1 MSEMQSKRPIKKGR
15 RRQRRFGKLLSAAIA
30 VVLVAAMGAGLFL
43 NSGMQV
49 SAAGLWE
56 ADGSTHDAWYEGS
69 LGVSGQGGDSTKNT
83 GRVWTDKSVYTSD
96 LTLTSESGEERFTI
110 ENDEGTA
117 LVGLSALSSAANISG
132 QTTINQ
138 PLDIVL
144 VLDRSG
150 SMNDRYLTSSRY
162 DAVYDIVESS
172 GHTEERDGIFG
183 SWTAA
188 VQDTR
193 GGEYYALI
201 GDEYVRINEV
211 TREVTGDW
219 GTSYDEHISWTVNGQ
234 TVEPKTSV
242 SDQDSSHIQFYTY
255 TSTETRIDVAM
266 ETAVTNFIN
275 TVATENVGKE
285 QSDQHR
291 IAIVDYAGDVS
302 QYSSGR
308 GSNRTCF
315 AYCTQGANANALIG
329 YVEDFTYNGGT
340 EADLGFDRAQDIIN
354 GDSGYGSGARDEAKK
369 VVIFFTDGM
378 PGDGDYVENDNA
390 GSSVN
395 TAYQMKQAGTAIYSV
410 GVFEGADPG
419 DLTGQGSTTHDAN
432 YFMNAVSSNYP
443 DAQSERTGNNRVDF
457 SDNCTLGERAEGN
470 YYFAASD
477 AEALNDVF
485 QSIYDD
491 FSSGAVSPIENTTT
505 IGGDQVGY
513 LTFEDTLGNYMEV
526 KNLKT
531 IVFAGEEFHYSGTQ
545 PSADGSGS
553 HEYHF
558 TGTVSGN
565 DVYPGDHNLSDI
577 IITVNKSADLQTGD
591 TVTVQ
596 IPSSLLPLRVY
607 TAESETVNGETT
619 TSTSVVPAYPIR
631 VYYTVGLKSG
641 VMDGSNI
648 DASKLDGTYISTHM
662 DEDGNVYFYSNAYSG
677 GNNGTTTATFTP
689 AETNS
694 FYYFTEDTTIYT
706 RTGQGEAAE
715 YSPVESYVPDQ
726 TYYYQRTYY
735 AENELK
741 TEWVSFIAAENQ
753 LGRYVQ
759 YDESTDSYYIEKG
772 SPRLTRAME
781 FEAAKE
787 EGANTTETAANAI
800 SPTWNGTAIVVSL
813 GNNGKIAYPVS
824 GSLQISKIVDWAD
837 TGVTHDEKEFTYTVD
852 LEGDVQGR
860 FDYIKYNA
868 QGQPV
873 DADGNPQTVA
883 PGAQPAATGQIQ
895 DGETLSLSNG
905 EHVVISGLPANT
917 DFTVTEAAA
926 AGYTA
931 SNTVEGAAS
940 DDGNIA
946 EGTIASNDTIEV
958 AYTNTYSVTPATL
971 AEGSIHGTKTL
982 TGRDWR
988 DNESFTFTL
997 TPVTPGAPLPG
1008 DAQESA
1014 SVTLTNS
1021 DANNY
1026 AESQEVAFDFD
1037 SITYTSAGRY
1047 IYLVQETEGD
1057 EYGLAYSNAV
1067 YRVTVNVT
1075 DDGTGKLSASIESMY
1090 RTFNDNGDS
1099 TGDNENDWPPID
1111 DRNAAFVNSFGG
1123 EEVDYANIT
1132 GVKIFMNYTTGE
1144 TLDINDFYFTLT
1156 AVTPG
1161 APMPDETRTGNLG
1174 TGAIE
1179 FSDITFGIDDI
1190 GKTYEYQIKEEVP
1203 AGAVDNG
1210 DGTATLNGMTYDTST
1225 KTVSIAVTQDQQTG
1239 SVVATVTGN
1248 GFEFTNSYQ
1257 ASSVTTEGAADGLQI
1272 TKRLDGAAG
1281 TKGQFTFTMTAANEE
1296 TVAAITNGWVTGIDA
1311 DGNVK
1316 TSPAIA
1322 KDGSANILFDNL
1334 TFTHPGTYTFNI
1346 TETQNA
1352 PNNAWIYDGHTYQV
1366 SFTVTDVNGQL
1377 TIADPVTTSGSSTFT
1392 NSYEASMNFD
1402 NEAGGILFSK
1412 TLNGRALTANQFNF
1426 TVTTPEGDTASAE
1439 KLDEATRTLSNSYGA
1454 ADGKAALW
1462 RGIAGLTFDQDDAGK
1477 TFTFIISETNG
1488 GASGYTYDDKSVTV
1502 EIAVNDD
1509 GDGSMSTVTTVT
1521 KDGSEPVVYKSED
1534 FVRDNSST
1542 YPTAA
1547 FVNSYDAADADPV
1560 SAGFEKQLTG
1570 RDWKETDS
1578 FEFTLSTD
1586 IGKSEGVTAGDLEAA
1601 MPDTRTATV
1610 SGANAVK
1617 TFSFG
1622 DFTFTK
1628 AGIYAYKVTETQPA
1642 DDTDTAGVSYST
1654 ATAVIT
1660 FTVTDDGTGKLQVNT
1675 DVTGVDVE
1683 TDTNTGIFTNTYSY
1697 APATLEQNTDTGI
1710 GIQKT
1715 VTGAPNTEDFTF
1727 TAVFNA
1733 DDEKNTGSIDDIEG
1747 LTDGKLTAIISED
1760 FAAGNTKSVDF
1771 GTVTFRKPGVYVFD
1785 VTEDNTTTATGWIY
1799 DRSTHQI
1806 VVTVTDNTE
1815 GELIASV
1822 EGNDPVFTNSY
1833 TAGSVVVGD
1842 DEALRITKEVTGA
1855 PAMEEFAFTL
1865 QLTVGNRANVK
1876 VGTGETA
1883 AEFPEEGIS
1892 ASTSA
1897 LAGTEESQTVSFGD
1911 LTFTAGG
1918 TYTFTVTETTT
1929 TEVEGWTYDN
1939 QPKTITVSVT
1949 DDRYDG
1955 QLDAI
1960 VEGNNQTITNA
1971 YRMDLPYDDPDN
1983 LNDGLNVVKNLTGHD
1998 LEEGQFTF
2006 TLTAEDAASA
2016 AKAGIEDGL
2025 SKTFTNSA
2033 QTHNAEGIST
2043 DIMRPFAG
2051 MSFTQDDVGKT
2062 YRYTI
2067 TEVDSRAAGYTYD
2080 SKSYE
2085 VAIVISGDGKGT
2097 LTATTTVSTGG
2108 QSTEYIC
2115 TTNTELNKGPA
2126 VVTFDNSYKAE
2137 STLGASGQTSIE
2149 AKKVLENRDLIDKE
2163 FTFQVFDANNSVVA
2177 TGTNDADGNIT
2188 FEDIR
2193 YEITQMLKDVKNGI
2207 ATHTVVDGRDTYTYQ
2222 YTVAEDITG
2231 LADEGI
2237 TPVAHTFNIAV
2248 TVTDN
2253 GDGTLSI
2260 AVIYPGD
2267 GTELTF
2273 RNTYGEAA
2281 EATLPIIGEK
2291 KLEHADNLTP
2301 DDISGKFNFTITSD
2315 DPDAPM
2321 PASTEA
2327 KNDRTGTVSFGDIE
2341 FTMENVFGD
2350 ASDAS
2355 EEETEDPAEE
2365 PGTDVD
2371 APEAEEPGTGTDVP
2385 EAEEPGT
2392 GTDVPE
2398 TEEPGTGTDVPET
2411 EEPGTGT
2418 DLPETEEPGTGTDV
2432 PETEEPGTDAETPD
2446 TDGTAGESEAEVI
2459 EAAGQDLVVKN
2470 GKSGIVTD
2478 PETGKRTRTF
2488 TYTVTETGE
2497 VPGVSNDTPKTFT
2510 VTVTDNG
2517 NGTIS
2522 IDSEGT
2528 DGTLFTFT
2536 NTYSVKPTD
2545 PTDPTHPDA
2554 SGEAAVTI
2562 RKELS
2567 GRAMNEGEFSFIM
2580 QDAGDTRIEAKNA
2593 ADGSVTFTGIEFSA
2607 PGDYRYQ
2614 IREVPGELGGVVYDS
2629 SVYYATAE
2637 VTDNGDGTLSAKWTV
2652 KDTDGNPIDS
2662 IVFQNEYSYQGT
2674 VGVTLAASKS
2684 LSGRTLK
2691 AGEFI
2696 FLLKDSNGN
2705 VVSKAVNS
2713 ETGAIQFADLNFDT
2727 PGSYTYTISEEK
2739 GNAENVTYDS
2749 TVYTVTI
2756 HVTDSGKGYLTASI
2770 DNGGKAIAFTNT
2782 YKEPERDTSDGGSSS
2797 GSGGSSSP
2805 APVQAVQSAQTGDS
2819 SPIAL
2824 FVGIIAVSLLA
2835 IAAALAVYFRKSRQR

>member
-1 MSEMQSKRPIKKGR
+1 MQSKRPIKKGR

-49 SAAGLWE
+49 SAAGLWT
-56 ADGSTHDAWYEGS
+56 ADPDTHDSWYQGD
-69 LGVSGQGGDSTKNT
+69 LGVSGQGGDSTRNT
-83 GRVWTDKSVYTSD
+83 GRVWTDKSVYTED
-96 LTLTSESGEERFTI
+96 VTLTSQGGEATFTI

-150 SMNDRYLTSSRY
+150 SMAENMDSYSYSPTYNIRNNGNYYVMDDDGNYVS
-162 DAVYDIVESS
+162 VERHNF
-172 GHTEERDGIFG
+172 GGWGIF
-183 SWTAA
+183 
-188 VQDTR
+188 
-193 GGEYYALI
+193 EP
-201 GDEYVRINEV
+201 E
-211 TREVTGDW
+211 DW
-219 GTSYDEHISWTVNGQ
+219 GWRDENENRVYPMT
-234 TVEPKTSV
+234 
-242 SDQDSSHIQFYTY
+242 SDQDSDTSHTQFYTREQASS
-255 TSTETRIDVAM
+255 TSKMNALKN
-266 ETAVTNFIN
+266 AVNNFIDS
-275 TVATENVGKE
+275 VAEQNQGKDTA
-285 QSDQHR
+285 QQHR
-291 IAIVDYAGDVS
+291 IAITS
-302 QYSSGR
+302 
-308 GSNRTCF
+308 F
-315 AYCTQGANANALIG
+315 A
-329 YVEDFTYNGGT
+329 
-340 EADLGFDRAQDIIN
+340 
-354 GDSGYGSGARDEAKK
+354 SGARVDSDFRYCSGNNVSILKQRINDLDESGGTYSDQAMGLANTVMEGGWNDRDYYDGARDNAKK
-369 VVIFFTDGM
+369 IVIFFTDGG
-378 PGDGDYVENDNA
+378 PGGTNWVPFDDTTANKTIDEARALKNS
-390 GSSVN
+390 GS
-395 TAYQMKQAGTAIYSV
+395 TIYSI
-410 GVFEGADPG
+410 GVFEGADPSVTN
-419 DLTGQGSTTHDAN
+419 DK
-432 YFMNAVSSNYP
+432 MNAYMHGVSSNYLN
-443 DAQSERTGNNRVDF
+443 AQSYQQLGQRN
-457 SDNCTLGERAEGN
+457 SDGKD

-477 AEALNDVF
+477 SESLNDIF

-491 FSSGAVSPIENTTT
+491 FGSGASSPIETTT
-505 IGGDQVGY
+505 EIGGEPVGY
-513 LTFEDTLGNYMEV
+513 LTFTDTLGDYMEI
-526 KNLKT
+526 KNFKA
-531 IVFAGEEFHYSGTQ
+531 IVFAGQEFEQVSSVT
-545 PSADGSGS
+545 SDDGSTTT
-553 HEYHF
+553 YTF
-558 TGTVSGN
+558 TGTVNNGN
-565 DVYPGDHNLSDI
+565 EEGEVYPGEHDLSDI
-577 IITVNKSADLQTGD
+577 KITVTHGTTDQEGD
-591 TVTVQ
+591 KVAVQ
-596 IPSSLLPLRVY
+596 IPSSLLPVRLY
-607 TAESETVNGETT
+607 TAEIETVDGETT
-619 TSTSVVPAYPIR
+619 TTTDVKAAYPIR
-631 VYYTVGLKSG
+631 VYYTVGLKDA
-641 VMDGSNI
+641 VMDGDNI
-648 DASKLDGTYISTHM
+648 DASKISSTYIASHTDEST
-662 DEDGNVYFYSNAYSG
+662 GNVYFYSNDYEQ
-677 GNNGTTTATFTP
+677 GNVGTTTAAFTP
-689 AETNS
+689 ADTNS
-694 FYYFTEDTTIYT
+694 FYYFTEDTPIYT
-706 RTGQGEAAE
+706 
-715 YSPVESYVPDQ
+715 SESTDNPAGRYTPGQ

-735 AENELK
+735 ANDMMQ
-741 TEWVSFIAAENQ
+741 TEWVSFTAQSGQLDTYVRYNAES
-753 LGRYVQ
+753 G
-759 YDESTDSYYIEKG
+759 TYYIASG
-772 SPRLTRAME
+772 SPRLTRATE
-781 FEAAKE
+781 FVADKLE
-787 EGANTTETAANAI
+787 NTTVTAGQSIAP
-800 SPTWNGTAIVVSL
+800 SWDGTRVIVRL

-824 GSLQISKIVDWAD
+824 GSLQISKTVNWAD
-837 TGVTHDEKEFTYTVD
+837 TGVIHDDKEFTYRVELD
-852 LEGDVQGR
+852 GDVQGR
-860 FDYIKYNA
+860 FDYIQYNA

-873 DADGNPQTVA
+873 DADGDPQEVA
-883 PGAQPAATGQIQ
+883 EGAQPTATGQIPN
-895 DGETLSLSNG
+895 GGTLSLSNG

-917 DFTVTEAAA
+917 GFTVTEAEEE
-926 AGYTA
+926 GYNA
-931 SNTVEGAAS
+931 SNTV
-940 DDGNIA
+940 DGTESQNGRIA
-946 EGTIASNDTIEV
+946 VGTIASNDTIEV
-958 AYTNTYSVTPATL
+958 DYTNTYSVTPVIL
-971 AEGSIHGTKTL
+971 AENSIQGTKQL
-982 TGRDWR
+982 NGRDWAP
-988 DNESFTFTL
+988 NESFSFVIERAQGSPED
-997 TPVTPGAPLPG
+997 TPLPEKTTVEVQNDSYTDGQIVDFGFASISYTKAGTYTYVVREVTPNPGAAG
-1008 DAQESA
+1008 
-1014 SVTLTNS
+1014 
-1021 DANNY
+1021 
-1026 AESQEVAFDFD
+1026 
-1037 SITYTSAGRY
+1037 ITYSGARY
-1047 IYLVQETEGD
+1047 I
-1057 EYGLAYSNAV
+1057 
-1067 YRVTVNVT
+1067 VTVVVGDDGSGSLT
-1075 DDGTGKLSASIESMY
+1075 TPQISMIQSFKDDGTANTQQPNVDKAAFINIFRGKDTATATIEGHKIYTDYTGTNPNDEVGMFQVTIMPVNGAPGTDETVDVGIDG
-1090 RTFNDNGDS
+1090 TFNTTDNLGLVFD
-1099 TGDNENDWPPID
+1099 ID
-1111 DRNAAFVNSFGG
+1111 DVGQT
-1123 EEVDYANIT
+1123 Y
-1132 GVKIFMNYTTGE
+1132 
-1144 TLDINDFYFTLT
+1144 
-1156 AVTPG
+1156 
-1161 APMPDETRTGNLG
+1161 
-1174 TGAIE
+1174 
-1179 FSDITFGIDDI
+1179 
-1190 GKTYEYQIKEEVP
+1190 TYELKEVLP
-1203 AGAVDNG
+1203 QGVDEQNP
-1210 DGTATLNGMTYDTST
+1210 TLNGMTYDTHTESVT
-1225 KTVSIAVTQDQQTG
+1225 ISVTQDDSTG
-1239 SVVATVTGN
+1239 DIVATVNYDSDGCS
-1248 GFEFTNSYQ
+1248 FTNSYQ

-1272 TKRLDGAAG
+1272 TKQLDGAAG
-1281 TKGQFTFTMTAANEE
+1281 TEGQFTFTMTAANEE
-1296 TVAAITNGWVTGIDA
+1296 TTTAITNGWVTGIDA

-1346 TETQNA
+1346 TETQDA
-1352 PNNAWIYDGHTYQV
+1352 VNNAWTYDNHTYQV
-1366 SFTVTDVNGQL
+1366 SFTVTDENGQL
-1377 TIADPVTTSGSSTFT
+1377 TIADPVTTSGFATFM

-1412 TLNGRALTANQFNF
+1412 TLNGRTLTANQFNF
-1426 TVTTPEGDTASAE
+1426 TVTTPDDDTASAE
-1439 KLDEATRTLSNSYGA
+1439 KLAEATTALSNRYGA
-1454 ADGKAALW
+1454 ADGAAALW

-1477 TFTFIISETNG
+1477 TFTFIISEANG

-1502 EIAVNDD
+1502 KIAVKDD

-1560 SAGFEKQLTG
+1560 SAGFEKRLTG
-1570 RDWKETDS
+1570 RDWKDTDS
-1578 FEFTLSTD
+1578 FKFTLSTD
-1586 IGKSEGVTAGDLEAA
+1586 LIDSDGVTEEELEAA
-1601 MPDTRTATV
+1601 MPATVTETV
-1610 SGANAVK
+1610 SGTDADK

-1622 DFTFTK
+1622 GFNFTK
-1628 AGIYAYKVTETQPA
+1628 AGTYAYKVTETQPA
-1642 DDTDTAGVSYST
+1642 VDTDTAGVTYSKD
-1654 ATAVIT
+1654 TAVIK
-1660 FTVTDDGTGKLQVNT
+1660 FTVTDPGTGKLQVAT
-1675 DVTGVDVE
+1675 HITGVTVE
-1683 TDTNTGIFTNTYSY
+1683 NNTGIFTNTYSY
-1697 APATLEQNTDTGI
+1697 KPATLEQNTDTGI

-1733 DDEKNTGSIDDIEG
+1733 DDETNTGFIDDIEG
-1747 LTDGKLTAIISED
+1747 LTDGKLTATISDD
-1760 FAAGNTKSVDF
+1760 FAASDTKSADF
-1771 GTVTFRKPGVYVFD
+1771 GTVTFKKPGVYVFD
-1785 VTEDNTTTATGWIY
+1785 VTEDNTTTATGWTY

-1842 DEALRITKEVTGA
+1842 DEEELQVTKEVTGA

-1865 QLTVGNRANVK
+1865 RLTSDNRANVK

-1883 AEFPEEGIS
+1883 AEFPENGIS
-1892 ASTSA
+1892 VRTSD
-1897 LAGTEESQTVSFGD
+1897 LIGKEENQTVSFGD

-1955 QLDAI
+1955 QLDAF

-1971 YRMDLPYDDPDN
+1971 YDMDLNYDDPDN
-1983 LNDGLNVVKNLTGHD
+1983 LKDGLNVVKNLTGHD

-2016 AKAGIEDGL
+2016 AKADIEDGL
-2025 SKTFTNSA
+2025 SKTFTNST
-2033 QTHNAEGIST
+2033 QTHDEAGIST
-2043 DIMRPFAG
+2043 DTMRPFAG

-2097 LTATTTVSTGG
+2097 LTATTTVSTGD
-2108 QSTEYIC
+2108 QSTTYIC
-2115 TTNTELNKGPA
+2115 STNTELNNGPA
-2126 VVTFDNSYKAE
+2126 VVTFDNSYNAE
-2137 STLGASGQTSIE
+2137 STLGSSGQTSIE
-2149 AKKVLENRDLIDKE
+2149 AKKVLENRDLMDKE
-2163 FTFQVFDANNSVVA
+2163 FTFQVFDASNSVVA

-2188 FEDIR
+2188 FGDIR

-2237 TPVAHTFNIAV
+2237 TPVAHTFKIAV

-2260 AVIYPGD
+2260 AVTYPGN

-2273 RNTYGEAA
+2273 RNTYGESA
-2281 EATLPIIGEK
+2281 EATLPIMGEK

-2301 DDISGKFNFTITSD
+2301 DDITGKFNFTITSD

-2327 KNDRTGTVSFGDIE
+2327 TNDSTGTVSFGDIE

-2371 APEAEEPGTGTDVP
+2371 APEAEEPGTGTDAP

-2418 DLPETEEPGTGTDV
+2418 DLPETEEPGTDTDV

-2517 NGTIS
+2517 DGTIS

-2580 QDAGDTRIEAKNA
+2580 QDAGATRIEAKNA

-2607 PGDYRYQ
+2607 PGDYQYQ

-2637 VTDNGDGTLSAKWTV
+2637 VTDNGDGTLSAEWTV

-2674 VGVTLAASKS
+2674 VGVTLAASKT

-2713 ETGAIQFADLNFDT
+2713 ETGAIQFADLSFDT

-2782 YKEPERDTSDGGSSS
+2782 YKEPEKDTSDGGSSS

-2835 IAAALAVYFRKSRQR
+2835 IAAALVVYFRKSRQR

>member
-1 MSEMQSKRPIKKGR
+1 MQSKRPIKKGR

-49 SAAGLWE
+49 SAAGLWT
-56 ADGSTHDAWYEGS
+56 ADPDTHDSWYQGD
-69 LGVSGQGGDSTKNT
+69 LGVSGQGGDSTRNT
-83 GRVWTDKSVYTSD
+83 GRVWTDKSVYTED
-96 LTLTSESGEERFTI
+96 VTLTSQGGEATFTI

-150 SMNDRYLTSSRY
+150 SMAENMVSYNYSPIYSLNNNRTYYISDGVGGYLS
-162 DAVYDIVESS
+162 VER
-172 GHTEERDGIFG
+172 HNFG
-183 SWTAA
+183 GRWSP
-188 VQDTR
+188 
-193 GGEYYALI
+193 
-201 GDEYVRINEV
+201 
-211 TREVTGDW
+211 DW
-219 GTSYDEHISWTVNGQ
+219 GWQDENGNRVYPM
-234 TVEPKTSV
+234 T
-242 SDQDSSHIQFYTY
+242 SDQDSDTSHTQFYTREQASSERK
-255 TSTETRIDVAM
+255 STAM
-266 ETAVTNFIN
+266 ENAVTNFIDR
-275 TVATENVGKE
+275 VAQENQGKNQE
-285 QSDQHR
+285 KQHR
-291 IAIVDYAGDVS
+291 VSIVSYAENAS
-302 QYSSGR
+302 AYYYTT
-308 GSNRTCF
+308 GSWGNRETNYF
-315 AYCTQGANANALIG
+315 AYCTQGDNATELKNYVTRLTYSGGTQADDGMALAENIM
-329 YVEDFTYNGGT
+329 NGGT
-340 EADLGFDRAQDIIN
+340 SWGTSY
-354 GDSGYGSGARDEAKK
+354 GDGARDNARKI
-369 VVIFFTDGM
+369 VIFFTDGM
-378 PGDGDYVENDNA
+378 PGDGQRVENNVAGNA
-390 GSSVN
+390 VN
-395 TAYQMKQAGTAIYSV
+395 TALDLKNAGATVYSV
-410 GVFEGADPG
+410 GIFGGANPNDISG
-419 DLTGQGSTTHDAN
+419 TGNTTHDAN

-443 DAQSERTGNNRVDF
+443 NAEWDEQGGYNGDF
-457 SDNCTLGERAEGN
+457 SEHCALGDRVSEDKD

-477 AEALNDVF
+477 SESLNDIF

-491 FSSGAVSPIENTTT
+491 FGSGASSPIETTT
-505 IGGDQVGY
+505 EIGGEPVGY
-513 LTFEDTLGNYMEV
+513 LIFTDTLGDYMEI
-526 KNLKT
+526 KNFKA
-531 IVFAGEEFHYSGTQ
+531 IVFAGQEFEQVSSET
-545 PSADGSGS
+545 SDDGSTTT
-553 HEYHF
+553 YTF
-558 TGTVSGN
+558 TGTVNNGN
-565 DVYPGDHNLSDI
+565 EEGEVYPGEHDLSDI
-577 IITVNKSADLQTGD
+577 KITVTHGTTAQEGD
-591 TVTVQ
+591 KVEVQ
-596 IPSSLLPLRVY
+596 IPSSLLPVRLY
-607 TAESETVNGETT
+607 TADIETVDGETT
-619 TSTSVVPAYPIR
+619 TTTDVKDAYPIR
-631 VYYTVGLKSG
+631 VYYTVGLKDA
-641 VMDGSNI
+641 VMDGDNI
-648 DASKLDGTYISTHM
+648 DASKISSTYIASHTDEST
-662 DEDGNVYFYSNAYSG
+662 GNVYFYSNDYEQ
-677 GNNGTTTATFTP
+677 GNVGTTTAAFTP
-689 AETNS
+689 ADTNS
-694 FYYFTEDTTIYT
+694 FYYFTEDTPIYT
-706 RTGQGEAAE
+706 
-715 YSPVESYVPDQ
+715 SESTDNPAGSYTPGQ

-735 AENELK
+735 ANNTMQ
-741 TEWVSFIAAENQ
+741 TEWVSFTAQSGQLDTYVRYNAES
-753 LGRYVQ
+753 R
-759 YDESTDSYYIEKG
+759 TYYIASG
-772 SPRLTRAME
+772 SPRLTRATE
-781 FEAAKE
+781 FVADKSK
-787 EGANTTETAANAI
+787 NTTATARQSIAP
-800 SPTWNGTAIVVSL
+800 SWDGSRVIVRL

-824 GSLQISKIVDWAD
+824 GSLQISKTVNWAD
-837 TGVTHDEKEFTYTVD
+837 TGVIHDDKEFTYMVELD
-852 LEGDVQGR
+852 GDVQGI
-860 FDYIKYNA
+860 FDYIQYNA

-873 DADGNPQTVA
+873 DADGDPQEVA
-883 PGAQPAATGQIQ
+883 EGAQPAATGQIR
-895 DGETLSLSNG
+895 DGGTLSLSNG

-917 DFTVTEAAA
+917 GFTVTETEEE
-926 AGYTA
+926 GYNA
-931 SNTVEGAAS
+931 SNTVDGTAS
-940 DDGNIA
+940 QNGRIA
-946 EGTIASNDTIEV
+946 VGTIASNDTIEV
-958 AYTNTYSVTPATL
+958 AYTNTYSVTPVIL
-971 AEGSIHGTKTL
+971 AENSIQGTKQL
-982 TGRDWR
+982 KGRDWAP
-988 DNESFTFTL
+988 NESFSFVIERAQSSPED
-997 TPVTPGAPLPG
+997 TPLPEQTTVEVQNDSYTDGQIVDFGFASISYTKAGTYTYVVHEVTPNPGAAG
-1008 DAQESA
+1008 
-1014 SVTLTNS
+1014 
-1021 DANNY
+1021 
-1026 AESQEVAFDFD
+1026 
-1037 SITYTSAGRY
+1037 ITYSGARY
-1047 IYLVQETEGD
+1047 I
-1057 EYGLAYSNAV
+1057 
-1067 YRVTVNVT
+1067 VTVVVGDDGSGSLT
-1075 DDGTGKLSASIESMY
+1075 TPQVSMIQSFKDDGTPNTQQTNVDK
-1090 RTFNDNGDS
+1090 
-1099 TGDNENDWPPID
+1099 
-1111 DRNAAFVNSFGG
+1111 AAFINIFGG
-1123 EEVDYANIT
+1123 EDTATATIKGRKIYTDYTGTNPNDEV
-1132 GVKIFMNYTTGE
+1132 GMFQ
-1144 TLDINDFYFTLT
+1144 
-1156 AVTPG
+1156 VTIKPVNG
-1161 APMPDETRTGNLG
+1161 APGTSETVDVGINGTFNTTDNLG
-1174 TGAIE
+1174 LV
-1179 FSDITFGIDDI
+1179 FDIDDV
-1190 GKTYEYQIKEEVP
+1190 GQTYTYELKEVLP
-1203 AGAVDNG
+1203 QGVDEQNP
-1210 DGTATLNGMTYDTST
+1210 TLNGMTYDTHTESVT
-1225 KTVSIAVTQDQQTG
+1225 ISVTQDDSTG
-1239 SVVATVTGN
+1239 NIVATVN
-1248 GFEFTNSYQ
+1248 YDSDDCSFTNSYQ

-1462 RGIAGLTFDQDDAGK
+1462 RGIADLTFDQDDAGK
-1477 TFTFIISETNG
+1477 TFTFIISEANG

-1509 GDGSMSTVTTVT
+1509 GDGSMSTETTVT
-1521 KDGSEPVVYKSED
+1521 KDGSEPIVYNSED
-1534 FVRDNSST
+1534 FVRGDSST

-1547 FVNSYDAADADPV
+1547 FVNSYSAAGADPV
-1560 SAGFEKQLTG
+1560 SAGFEKRLTG

-1578 FEFTLSTD
+1578 FEFALSTD
-1586 IGKSEGVTAGDLEAA
+1586 LTDSVGVTEEELAEA
-1601 MPDTRTATV
+1601 MPDTTTATV
-1610 SGANAVK
+1610 SGTDADK

-1622 DFTFTK
+1622 GFNFTK
-1628 AGIYAYKVTETQPA
+1628 AGTYAYKVTETQPA
-1642 DDTDTAGVSYST
+1642 DDTDTAGVTYSKD
-1654 ATAVIT
+1654 TAVIK
-1660 FTVTDDGTGKLQVNT
+1660 FTVTDPGTGKLQVAT
-1675 DVTGVDVE
+1675 RITGVTVE
-1683 TDTNTGIFTNTYSY
+1683 NNTGIFTNTYSY

-1785 VTEDNTTTATGWIY
+1785 VTEDNTTTAAGWDY
-1799 DRSTHQI
+1799 DSSTHQI

-1815 GELIASV
+1815 GELVASV

-1865 QLTVGNRANVK
+1865 QLTSGNRANVK
-1876 VGTGETA
+1876 MGTGETA
-1883 AEFPEEGIS
+1883 AEFPEAGIS
-1892 ASTSA
+1892 ASTSD
-1897 LAGTEESQTVSFGD
+1897 LAETEESQTVSFGEF
-1911 LTFTAGG
+1911 TFTAAGI
-1918 TYTFTVTETTT
+1918 YTFTVTETTT
-1929 TEVEGWTYDN
+1929 TDVEGWTYDN
-1939 QPKTITVSVT
+1939 ESKTITVSVT
-1949 DDRYDG
+1949 DENYDG

-1960 VEGNNQTITNA
+1960 VEGNNPTITNA

-1983 LNDGLNVVKNLTGHD
+1983 SNDGLNVVKNLTGHD
-1998 LEEGQFTF
+1998 LAAGQFTF
-2006 TLTAEDAASA
+2006 ILTAADEASA

-2033 QTHNAEGIST
+2033 QTHDEAGIST
-2043 DIMRPFAG
+2043 DTMRPFAG

-2085 VAIVISGDGKGT
+2085 VVIVISGDGKGT

-2149 AKKVLENRDLIDKE
+2149 AKKVLENRDLIDEE

-2188 FEDIR
+2188 FGDIR
-2193 YEITQMLKDVKNGI
+2193 YEITQMLKDVENGI
-2207 ATHTVVDGRDTYTYQ
+2207 ATHTVVDGRNTYTYQ

-2237 TPVAHTFNIAV
+2237 RPVDHTFKIAV

-2260 AVIYPGD
+2260 AVTYPGD

-2281 EATLPIIGEK
+2281 EATLPIMGEK

-2301 DDISGKFNFTITSD
+2301 DDITGKFSFTITSD

-2327 KNDRTGTVSFGDIE
+2327 TNDRTGTVSFGDIE

-2385 EAEEPGT
+2385 E
-2392 GTDVPE
+2392 
-2398 TEEPGTGTDVPET
+2398 T

-2418 DLPETEEPGTGTDV
+2418 DLPETEEPGTDTDV
-2432 PETEEPGTDAETPD
+2432 PETEEPGTDAETSD

-2517 NGTIS
+2517 DGTIS

-2528 DGTLFTFT
+2528 DGMLFTFT

-2637 VTDNGDGTLSAKWTV
+2637 VTDNGDGTLSAEWTV

-2674 VGVTLAASKS
+2674 VGVTLAASKT

-2713 ETGAIQFADLNFDT
+2713 ETGAIQFADLSFDT

-2756 HVTDSGKGYLTASI
+2756 HVADSGKGYLTASI

-2782 YKEPERDTSDGGSSS
+2782 YKEPEKDTSDGGSSS

-2835 IAAALAVYFRKSRQR
+2835 IAAALVVYFRKSRQR